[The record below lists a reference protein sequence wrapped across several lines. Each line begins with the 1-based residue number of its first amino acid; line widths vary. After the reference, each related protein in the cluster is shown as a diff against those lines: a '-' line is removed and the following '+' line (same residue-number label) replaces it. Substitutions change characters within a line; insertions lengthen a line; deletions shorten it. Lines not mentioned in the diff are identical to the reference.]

1 MRTSTELLDTSYT
14 SDSGKERER
23 MDYEKRVMKLTELEK
38 VGFSR
43 RFLLKAYRRKGQSYA
58 WKMSAASNS
67 PILFDTEK
75 FEKWR
80 KSQTKV
86 R

>member
-1 MRTSTELLDTSYT
+1 
-14 SDSGKERER
+14 

-43 RFLLKAYRRKGQSYA
+43 SFLLKAYRRKGQSYA
-58 WKMSAASNS
+58 WKMSPAPNS
-67 PILFDTEK
+67 PIVFDTEA

-80 KSQTKV
+80 LRTTGAG

>member
-1 MRTSTELLDTSYT
+1 
-14 SDSGKERER
+14 

-58 WKMSAASNS
+58 WKMSPAPNS